1 MSYCVGIYYVA
12 SIEKIDSL
20 CVCEILFIY
29 LFIVIF
35 IFFKLIIIIIF
46 YLNKIVRICFVQ
58 KFKGF
63 VITKCGLS
71 NVYRIID

>member
-35 IFFKLIIIIIF
+35 QINNNYYFLSKQNCTNLFCT
-46 YLNKIVRICFVQ
+46 KIQRICY
-58 KFKGF
+58 
-63 VITKCGLS
+63 
-71 NVYRIID
+71 N